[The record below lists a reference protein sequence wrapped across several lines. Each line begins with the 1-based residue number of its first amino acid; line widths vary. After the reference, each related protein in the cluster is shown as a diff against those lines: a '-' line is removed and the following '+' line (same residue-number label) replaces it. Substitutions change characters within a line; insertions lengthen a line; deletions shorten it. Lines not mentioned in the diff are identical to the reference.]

1 MRLVGL
7 RRNPL
12 DLFSSPSGPSGLDRT
27 RPFRIAR
34 MNMWKRPS
42 WTWRRLQSAS
52 RRTGPTLVDPPLMGF
67 VLVVCPAV
75 DIPVGVHSPATS
87 PPPFGPHAVR
97 HLDTFRPRGS
107 SPPRRFTPHDRP
119 RVCCTPKPNG
129 VRYVSQCVLR
139 PGTGRNRFPGADA
152 PLPATRFT
160 PLEEFPSPAAVP
172 RHRGRCPL
180 AVLAN
185 IRPASRRSARTDRLP
200 VPTSRPASPPHTA
213 EAVFGALR
221 SASIRTSLFGP
232 KPGGYRAERS
242 RYRGNALTIADRPS
256 LSGWEWPAVHRR
268 PSSEEVAWTRH
279 IVPKHPM

>member
-172 RHRGRCPL
+172 HHV
-180 AVLAN
+180 AVAL
-185 IRPASRRSARTDRLP
+185 LP
-200 VPTSRPASPPHTA
+200 
-213 EAVFGALR
+213 F
-221 SASIRTSLFGP
+221 
-232 KPGGYRAERS
+232 
-242 RYRGNALTIADRPS
+242 
-256 LSGWEWPAVHRR
+256 
-268 PSSEEVAWTRH
+268 
-279 IVPKHPM
+279 